1 MASYR
6 HYRSESVVSL
16 IRADT
21 DSKSGLEVHGL
32 SSDYIHSVETFP
44 TTTPV
49 WEVTDNFLEAI
60 EPGGTSIPLS
70 GGTLIRSI
78 LDRDLIL
85 AITERDQILSFPAA
99 KRKPISFGAFNS
111 GSGAVDLVVSQVN
124 AKKESGGVN
133 STDRVLV
140 GYLNRKFAVDTTFQV
155 IKSVE
160 RPSATKLEDV
170 QFFVTSTS
178 GAENFRS
185 IVKPPNPREVTPQEI
200 VSNVVIGAN
209 LSVDLVVRNIQ
220 GTPVA
225 PTGVAKVNI
234 KSTQALE
241 QNTVHDLDLRTEVNF
256 IDNKTATII
265 STFTDITSGAKF
277 NEVEAQSVSL
287 VKMLK
292 VRDESILDYEYQI
305 TRKPSIKPYAIVELT
320 SLVLDRDTNVTR
332 FDTSI
337 SGGLDSEGDTGSATE
352 FPYDRGT
359 VDYQIERYVLSK
371 YIKKR
376 DGNIITLDD
385 DIQDVTLRD
394 GTIFN
399 VLNLDAFSPDGLE
412 NYQLGNAGLTLK
424 GFEDSIFID
433 TGINTFGTTFFDIER
448 MYGDQLRIEDFDLA
462 VRGKSAI
469 LQDGKRFNLALPTIQ
484 TPVTIASGGLVSNGV
499 TVQSTEYFD
508 DSGKLLFA
516 HGDGTLSVYDYTGK
530 TETGFTGLTLY
541 NGSTTAISANA
552 EIIPFQ
558 IV

>member
-49 WEVTDNFLEAI
+49 WEVTDHFLEAI
-60 EPGGTSIPLS
+60 EPGGTSLPPS
-70 GGTLIRSI
+70 ATLITAI

-85 AITERDQILSFPAA
+85 AITARDQILSFPAA
-99 KRKPISFGAFNS
+99 QRKPTSFGAFNS
-111 GSGAVDLVVSQVN
+111 GAGAVDLVISQVKP
-124 AKKESGGVN
+124 KKESIGIN

-155 IKSVE
+155 IKQIE
-160 RPSATKLEDV
+160 RPSATALEDV

-185 IVKPPNPREVTPQEI
+185 IVQPPDPREVTPQEI

-209 LSVDLVVRNIQ
+209 LSVDLVARNIQ
-220 GTPVA
+220 GTPVV
-225 PTGVAKVNI
+225 PTSVAKVNI

-241 QNTVHDLDLRTEVNF
+241 QNTVHDIDLRTEVNF

-277 NEVEAQSVSL
+277 NEVEAQSFSF

-292 VRDESILDYEYQI
+292 VREESRVDFEYQPI
-305 TRKPSIKPYAIVELT
+305 RKPSIKPYAIVELT

-337 SGGLDSEGDTGSATE
+337 SGGLDSEGGTGSATE

-399 VLNLDAFSPDGLE
+399 VLNLDAFSPDALD

-462 VRGKSAI
+462 VRGKSAV